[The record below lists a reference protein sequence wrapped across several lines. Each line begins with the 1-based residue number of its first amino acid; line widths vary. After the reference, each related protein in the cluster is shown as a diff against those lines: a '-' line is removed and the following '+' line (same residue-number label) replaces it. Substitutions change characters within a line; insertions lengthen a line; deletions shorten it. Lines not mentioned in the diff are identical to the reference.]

1 MLLNHVLTGPQHNT
15 STLMVKE
22 PRLCP
27 VMMSQDPHIPRIQE
41 SKARETEAL
50 PGRGS
55 SCNWRT
61 MAANRGAR
69 TFLSVFLLCCWQV
82 TELHPVK
89 TTSGRFRGQKPPA
102 WKPQR
107 ERSSCAPFLRW
118 NSGRWRE
125 GKGSPPLNTSHAGMP
140 GSSHFLLA

>member
-1 MLLNHVLTGPQHNT
+1 
-15 STLMVKE
+15 
-22 PRLCP
+22 
-27 VMMSQDPHIPRIQE
+27 MSQDPHIPRIQE

-89 TTSGRFRGQKPPA
+89 TTSGPITEGVFNSTTENIPETLDEILAQDILEPRTSAMSATTPRT
-102 WKPQR
+102 
-107 ERSSCAPFLRW
+107 RSPTQTTVQTKEPSKCW
-118 NSGRWRE
+118 Y
-125 GKGSPPLNTSHAGMP
+125 
-140 GSSHFLLA
+140 